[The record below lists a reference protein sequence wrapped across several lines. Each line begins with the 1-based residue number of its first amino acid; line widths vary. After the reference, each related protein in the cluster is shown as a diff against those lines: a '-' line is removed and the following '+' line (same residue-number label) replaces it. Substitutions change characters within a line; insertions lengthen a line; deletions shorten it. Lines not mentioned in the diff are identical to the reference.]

1 MADTSTPIAERA
13 AALQIADELIL
24 IAEVYGTQCRDR
36 VRSALAANPDLHW
49 MNVVDLALIEWERT
63 RPSMAA

>member
-1 MADTSTPIAERA
+1 MAETSKLVADRA
-13 AALQIADELIL
+13 SALQIADELIL

-36 VRSALAANPDLHW
+36 VRTALAANPDLHW